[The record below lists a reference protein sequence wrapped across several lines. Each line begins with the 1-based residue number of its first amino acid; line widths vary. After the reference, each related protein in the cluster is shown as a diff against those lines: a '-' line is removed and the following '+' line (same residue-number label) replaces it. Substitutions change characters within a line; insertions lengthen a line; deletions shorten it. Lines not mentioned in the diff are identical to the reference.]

1 MGGPEAG
8 PHRERK
14 DDNLSGFT
22 GLAKVETKST
32 GTVRVRKC
40 GGLTR
45 DKMSHKLA

>member
-32 GTVRVRKC
+32 DMIYVRKC